1 MPTRSLHRRLD
12 KIEHAADAAPRPLAL
27 AFVGDVPTVPP
38 APGATPAAPLPT
50 FATRA
55 ALRAWA
61 DALPEN
67 VEVCE
72 VHVVG
77 EPPEIIPPTPHS

>member
-1 MPTRSLHRRLD
+1 MPSRSLHRRLD

-27 AFVGDVPTVPP
+27 AFVGAVPTVPP
-38 APGATPAAPLPT
+38 APGAAPGEGGPT

-61 DALPEN
+61 STLPDG

-72 VHVVG
+72 VHIVG
-77 EPPEIIPPTPHS
+77 EPPEIIPPHT